1 MGKESATST
10 NTGTLRLDNQ
20 LALAL
25 AGASQSAGLV
35 AQKSPQATA
44 AAGTTV
50 AGGILIVAT
59 SVVVSPVGKFRIDF
73 WASWFT
79 TTPGVVTPTM
89 RIRSGLTFFEVEA
102 YAQQTVEGPYRIGGT
117 IEMDR
122 ARSRAGMERAAA
134 HDGRRPND
142 HARTR
147 RRRRRRGHSDPG
159 VQQLE
164 GHMESSTSTNS
175 GFKRLDNQ
183 AALALAGRARATLIL
198 ALLQN
203 RNQGTTISG
212 TTVAAGDAIASTT
225 LTPKYTGKVR
235 ISWTGT
241 WQAPGAGVVT
251 PVLLVGPSPVGPFVI
266 EVAFAQ
272 TGTVVGGEGG
282 SFEVDGLTIGTEY
295 IFSLSTSVGDATI
308 TIGQAALATGASIL
322 AEEVP

>member
-25 AGASQSAGLV
+25 AGASRSAGLV

-117 IEMDR
+117 IEMDGLNP
-122 ARSRAGMERAAA
+122 ALGWSAQLLTTGG
-134 HDGRRPND
+134 DQ
-142 HARTR
+142 TITL
-147 RRRRRRGHSDPG
+147 GHG
-159 VQQLE
+159 
-164 GHMESSTSTNS
+164 
-175 GFKRLDNQ
+175 
-183 AALALAGRARATLIL
+183 
-198 ALLQN
+198 
-203 RNQGTTISG
+203 
-212 TTVAAGDAIASTT
+212 AAGA
-225 LTPKYTGKVR
+225 
-235 ISWTGT
+235 
-241 WQAPGAGVVT
+241 GAG
-251 PVLLVGPSPVGPFVI
+251 I
-266 EVAFAQ
+266 QIQAFN
-272 TGTVVGGEGG
+272 
-282 SFEVDGLTIGTEY
+282 S
-295 IFSLSTSVGDATI
+295 
-308 TIGQAALATGASIL
+308 
-322 AEEVP
+322 